1 MKKGRV
7 SRLFSSRK
15 GTWGKQTSNTT
26 AVAGYLDFFFNP
38 KYIDKGQAVERLTDV
53 TKGSDRMQK
62 NCKEMQKLNRRN
74 LQGIAKEQC

>member
-15 GTWGKQTSNTT
+15 GTWRKQTSNAT

-38 KYIDKGQAVERLTDV
+38 KCIDKGQAVERLTDA
-53 TKGSDRMQK
+53 TEGSDRMQK
-62 NCKEMQKLNRRN
+62 TCKEMQKLNRRN